1 LPAAEV
7 VEVVDEFPPGLVVL
21 LPAAVV
27 GVVLLPAVDVVD
39 DELFPHAA
47 VAATRIAMATATP
60 IRPGCGTT
68 GFIWLYLLRDKPGST
83 ESVRVDFAIVACAGI
98 GAVNARK

>member
-1 LPAAEV
+1 LFAADV
-7 VEVVDEFPPGLVVL
+7 VEVVDELP
-21 LPAAVV
+21 PAAVV
-27 GVVLLPAVDVVD
+27 EVVLLPAVDVVD

-47 VAATRIAMATATP
+47 VAATRIATATATP
-60 IRPGCGTT
+60 IRPGRETT
-68 GFIWLYLLRDKPGST
+68 GFIWLDLLRDKLGST